1 MRIMSN
7 AWAVF
12 GVWTTG
18 GKISWKYV
26 NLQNCKKR
34 VIETDNTCVLSRS
47 SFHDLRGF
55 SLQHY
60 PKFGDI
66 TSPFHFKEL
75 GRFVER
81 FQI

>member
-34 VIETDNTCVLSRS
+34 VIETDRKSV
-47 SFHDLRGF
+47 
-55 SLQHY
+55 
-60 PKFGDI
+60 
-66 TSPFHFKEL
+66 
-75 GRFVER
+75 V
-81 FQI
+81 